1 LISRAVGSGKSV
13 LASLVVEEMSKIVK
27 KSPNKQLTYFFC
39 DSTNSNR
46 QRELEQASTIY
57 NDLLKQMLRRQKKA
71 IPDYVV
77 EDFDDK
83 GTDGFL
89 DEQLCL
95 DALKDMLGQ
104 CQESIIVIDAI
115 DECPTLV
122 RQDILNNCLQ
132 MLWDHAKRQ
141 GVVLK
146 IFVSSKPE
154 TDIRMFF
161 EETHPESALG
171 VDNAK
176 DIKTFVLK
184 KVDADFRAG
193 LFTQDM
199 NAKKQDM
206 INGVLSLAHGMQ
218 VAP

>member
-27 KSPNKQLTYFFC
+27 KSPNKQLAYFFC

-95 DALKDMLGQ
+95 DALKDILGQ

-141 GVVLK
+141 GMVLK
-146 IFVSSKPE
+146 IFVSSKPA